1 MKNFTLLLLFALI
14 GLFGFNQSA
23 NAQAAACLS
32 FAGGP
37 YTDQAIDNA
46 GCNGQSLSAPY
57 EAWKNEVYFTNV
69 VAGGNYTFSIC
80 TRYNATDWGG
90 EALNTAIEGGT
101 AATGTVTGGTVLG
114 FEVGC
119 SITFDA
125 TATGTVFFTLTVV
138 GDCGGTVLQTDNGT
152 PTITTNSGVSCGTPI
167 DCTDPSVSSG
177 TIAGGTSV
185 CFNELTDLTV
195 TGAVIPNA
203 STNINGF
210 CWFVANADLTG
221 NTAPNTSTDYFGSFP
236 IQALVPTAALG
247 FNNNGASLP
256 AGNYFFCASV
266 FGNATNAA
274 GGTPS
279 YNTITLD
286 PACTHT
292 TCYAVTLL
300 PDGDPSCTTCPVVN
314 FSTTL
319 ECATQSFY
327 VQADVTY
334 VGATGNFNL
343 NVNGSIS
350 TVIVAGPYSFGPFA
364 SGTTVS
370 VTVSNGD
377 VACDETTTYTEICPT
392 VCERVTDGGFEEG
405 GTAWTQASTNF
416 GTPLCT
422 AADCGTGGIGPYAG
436 TRWSWFGGIDA
447 AETSSL
453 AQTVTIT
460 APSATLSFYLA
471 IAATAP
477 NTTDFLKVK
486 IGNTEVF
493 TVSSSQITTYAAY
506 TLVTVDISAFANG
519 TAQLLTFESS
529 VFAGGGTTSFHVD
542 NISVEA
548 CGGICI
554 ADAGTME
561 NVFVNGNNI
570 TALATGYTTTTGY
583 TYLYFLVNAAGNI
596 VANHPAGTF
605 TITSGSPSDYSVY
618 GVLSSDLELGTVL
631 SVSTIAD
638 LQALITVIGICAD
651 ITGELSVG
659 IDSPNATSGF
669 GITALAPVPTT
680 DAVNIQFNA
689 LGTNIQANVFDM
701 TGRLVA
707 TQSIGSTN
715 GINNFRLDVSNY
727 AAGIYLVSLTDG
739 QYITTAKLVKN

>member
-14 GLFGFNQSA
+14 GLFGMNQTA
-23 NAQAAACLS
+23 QAQAAACLTY
-32 FAGGP
+32 ADGP
-37 YTDQAIDNA
+37 YPNQGIDIA

-57 EAWKNEVYFTNV
+57 DAWANEVYFTNV

-80 TRYNATDWGG
+80 DGYSPVVWGG
-90 EALNTAIEGGT
+90 EAIITAIQGGT
-101 AATGTVTGGTVLG
+101 AVVGPSSVTGGAVLG
-114 FEVGC
+114 FEIGC

-125 TATGTVFFTLTVV
+125 TATGTVWFTITTV
-138 GDCGGTVLQTDNGT
+138 GGCGSAILDTDNGL
-152 PTITTNSGVSCGTPI
+152 PTITTNSGLECSTCS
-167 DCTDPSVSSG
+167 DPSVSPG
-177 TIAGGTSV
+177 TISGSSSV
-185 CFNELTDLTV
+185 CIGESTNLIV
-195 TGAVIPNA
+195 TGAGLPSGSSNLV
-203 STNINGF
+203 GF
-210 CWFVANADLTG
+210 CWFVADADLTG
-221 NTAPNTSTDYFGSFP
+221 NSEPNKSEDFLGWFQ
-236 IQALVPTAALG
+236 IQPSVPTGQLIFTHTGTAI
-247 FNNNGASLP
+247 P

-266 FGNATNAA
+266 FGNAIDTI
-274 GGTPS
+274 GGTPTF
-279 YNTITLD
+279 NNIVLD
-286 PACTHT
+286 PACTQT
-292 TCYAVTLL
+292 TCYAVNLL
-300 PDGDPSCTTCPVVN
+300 AQGDPSCTVCPDVN
-314 FSTTL
+314 FTTVL

-350 TVIVAGPYSFGPFA
+350 SVIVAGPYSFGPFA
-364 SGTTVS
+364 SGSTVT

-377 VACDETTTYTEICPT
+377 VACDETSTYTEICPT
-392 VCERVTDGGFEEG
+392 VCERVVDGGFEEG

-422 AADCGTGGIGPYAG
+422 AAECGTGGFGPYAG
-436 TRWSWFGGIDA
+436 TRWAWFGGTA
-447 AETSSL
+447 LTETGTL
-453 AQTVTIT
+453 TQTITIT
-460 APSATLSFYLA
+460 APTATLSFYLA
-471 IAATAP
+471 IGATAP

-493 TVSSSQITTYAAY
+493 TVSSADITTYAAY
-506 TLVTVDISAFANG
+506 TLVTVDVSAFANG
-519 TAQLLTFESS
+519 TAQLLTFEST

-554 ADAGTME
+554 AEAGNME
-561 NVFVNGNNI
+561 NVFVSGNNI
-570 TALATGYTTTTGY
+570 TALANGYTTTTGY
-583 TYLYFLVNAAGNI
+583 TYLYFLVDAAGNI

-605 TITSGSPSDYSVY
+605 TITSGSPSDYTVY

-651 ITGELSVG
+651 ITGSLSVG

-715 GINNFRLDVSNY
+715 GINNFRLDVSSY
-727 AAGIYLVSLTDG
+727 PAGIYLVNLTDG
-739 QYITTAKLVKN
+739 QYTTTAKLVKN